1 MSRINCHSAF
11 KHYEMFHGN
20 KACCGGNSYGSVFNT
35 TYNINCGGHNGGFW
49 GGFGMGLGAMVGNWF
64 SGIAGNFGFGGFGG
78 GMGFGF
84 PSFGG
89 GYGNFGN
96 FGNWGGANNSNTR
109 TENNKTTVETKE
121 VIKNDPDCT
130 KIADITGK
138 IKNLDANATKK
149 DVQDI
154 IDDIDNAIENLDNN
168 NKPAQTRTLE
178 NLKVQMQEK
187 LSTLDN
193 APAGNTAT
201 PNGSAQAAAPVA
213 QQPATVGA
221 TNGQAAPADT
231 TAADTITV
239 GGKPVKIADLA
250 SVDALKGMTDAELA
264 AVTKPQAEAALEKLG
279 YITTY
284 ADGNKV
290 GHLSNVYAVLK
301 LLEKSGVTVEVETR
315 AASSDQ
321 WIKGPIS
328 NVAKDS
334 EGKLSYN
341 VNCSGIAGAT
351 LEGEYT
357 FQAQEKENK
366 TYKCSTKTSGIK
378 VADIE
383 VNYQDEKQPLINKSA
398 QALAKQA

>member
-20 KACCGGNSYGSVFNT
+20 RACCGGNSYGSVFNT
-35 TYNINCGGHNGGFW
+35 TYNINCGGHHGGFW

-64 SGIAGNFGFGGFGG
+64 SGIAGNFGFGGLGG

-96 FGNWGGANNSNTR
+96 FGGGYNNNTK
-109 TENNKTTVETKE
+109 TDNNKTTTETKE
-121 VIKNDPDCT
+121 VIKNDPDCA

-138 IKNLDANATKK
+138 IKNLDENATKE
-149 DVQDI
+149 DVQGI
-154 IDDIDNAIENLDNN
+154 IDDIDAAIENLDSN
-168 NKPAQTRTLE
+168 NKPAQKRTLE

-187 LSTLDN
+187 LNTVGKTPATTDKTPA
-193 APAGNTAT
+193 APAAQTTTPAAT
-201 PNGSAQAAAPVA
+201 QAAAPA
-213 QQPATVGA
+213 
-221 TNGQAAPADT
+221 
-231 TAADTITV
+231 TAAQSDDTITV

-250 SVDALKGMTDAELA
+250 SIDGLKGMTDAELA

-279 YITTY
+279 YITTD

-315 AASSDQ
+315 SASSDQ
-321 WIKGPIS
+321 WVKGPIS

-341 VNCSGIAGAT
+341 VNCQGVSGAT
-351 LEGEYT
+351 LQGNYT
-357 FQAQEKENK
+357 FTAQDKENK
-366 TYKCSTKTSGIK
+366 AYKCATTTEGIK

-383 VNYQDEKQPLINKSA
+383 VNFQGEKQPLINRTAK
-398 QALAKQA
+398 ALAKQA